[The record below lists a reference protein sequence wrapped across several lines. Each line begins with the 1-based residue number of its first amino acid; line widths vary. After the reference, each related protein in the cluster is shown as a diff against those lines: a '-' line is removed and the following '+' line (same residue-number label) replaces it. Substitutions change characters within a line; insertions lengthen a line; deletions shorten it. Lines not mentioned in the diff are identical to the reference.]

1 MSQTWTDVLKF
12 CKVNLGL
19 INKLE
24 IDDDTIVENLREQVL
39 PFFSQYSGQKKFK
52 DISDN
57 NLIFSASGGQPMYQY
72 KIPLDP
78 EEYIIDILNF
88 YPSRT
93 INLLDVSIPFVNSPD
108 SAIDAV
114 IANSYIDIIKSMQ
127 AQNTWE
133 FLPPD
138 RLIFDFSIEY
148 GIVEYTT
155 VHEELKTID
164 PDKYQ
169 LIFKKLCL
177 ANVKIWIAANRS
189 KFENLTTPFGTLN
202 LNWEALK
209 AEGAQEKEEA
219 TTLLGLIPPRWLL
232 HIDV

>member
-1 MSQTWTDVLKF
+1 MGQNWTDVLDFVKINF
-12 CKVNLGL
+12 GL

-24 IDDDTIVENLREQVL
+24 ISDDDLVRYLKSQVL
-39 PFFSQYSGQKKFK
+39 PFFSQYDGRKKFK
-52 DISDN
+52 DISDAD
-57 NLIFSASGGQPMYQY
+57 LVTSLSGQPMYQY

-78 EEYIIDILNF
+78 EEYIISVLNF
-88 YPSRT
+88 YPSKNT
-93 INLLDVSIPFVNSPD
+93 NLLDVSIPFINSPD

-114 IANSYIDIIKSMQ
+114 ISNSYIDIIKSMQ
-127 AQNTWE
+127 AQNTWT

-138 RLIFDFSIEY
+138 RLVFDFSIGFGIIEY
-148 GIVEYTT
+148 MT
-155 VHEELKTID
+155 VHTELNTIN
-164 PDKYQ
+164 PDRYH
-169 LIFKKLCL
+169 LMFKKLCL

-209 AEGAQEKEEA
+209 TEGVQERDDV
-219 TTLLGLIPPRWLL
+219 TTALNMVPPEWLL